1 MTVEIALNLIEMNS
15 VKTEFTF
22 TAEEQSHDKHTRKKE
37 KKSVNHDLAIYC
49 NHNNP
54 LFNHDEIILTQ

>member
-1 MTVEIALNLIEMNS
+1 MSS
-15 VKTEFTF
+15 VKTEFMF

-37 KKSVNHDLAIYC
+37 KKAMNHDLAIYC

-54 LFNHDEIILTQ
+54 LFKHDEIILTQ